1 MRQCEPLFF
10 VAMNL
15 RRLLVAAILLGAGF
29 VLGYLTHR
37 NQWIPLSVRE
47 SVRAVAG
54 AESNSVGSP
63 TPSGEWYPQTFAP
76 GLDAETREQLAALGY
91 LQATEEAPSVSG
103 VTQYLPSMTQRGLNL
118 YVDGHAPEAV
128 LMDARGK
135 VLHTWR
141 YPFEKVWPDYSPP
154 EYVRNTGDKYWRRV
168 HLLPNGDLLA
178 IHDGIGM
185 ICIDKNSNLKWVY
198 DKRTHHDLAVTEDDE
213 IYVLTR
219 REHVVPRIH
228 PNQIVLEPGISV
240 LSMDGEELR
249 HVSLWECF
257 ENSPYAQVLN
267 GLKGIVDVFHDNTIQ
282 VFDGSQAHRSPLF
295 AKGKVLVSIWTLD
308 AIAIVNLNEKT
319 VEWYLAGMWDA
330 QHESELLSN
339 GNMIIFDNR
348 GDSGRSRILEFDPF
362 TQEIVW
368 QYRGTPELPF
378 HTEWCGAVQRLENGN
393 TLITETKNGRAF
405 EVTPR
410 GDIVWEFVNPNQVVQ
425 DGMTLIAAVWEVERV
440 PESYVEGWLAE

>member
-1 MRQCEPLFF
+1 MKNTQI
-10 VAMNL
+10 VIA
-15 RRLLVAAILLGAGF
+15 LVALGAGF

-37 NQWIPLSVRE
+37 NGWIPVSVRE
-47 SVRAVAG
+47 GVREAAG
-54 AESNSVGSP
+54 VGSGAVESP
-63 TPSGEWYPQTFAP
+63 MPAGEWYPQTFVP
-76 GLDAETREQLAALGY
+76 GIDAETREQMASLGY
-91 LQATEEAPSVSG
+91 LQASEAAPPVSG
-103 VTQYLPSMTQRGLNL
+103 VVQFVPSLTQAGLNL

-128 LMDARGK
+128 LMDAQGE
-135 VLHTWR
+135 VLHTWS
-141 YPFEKVWPDYSPP
+141 YPFEEVWPNYSPP

-185 ICIDKNSNLKWVY
+185 ICVDKDSKLKWVY
-198 DKRTHHDLAVTEDDE
+198 DKRAHHDLAVTEDDE

-219 REHVVPRIH
+219 TEHVVPRID
-228 PNQIVLEPGISV
+228 PERIVLEPGISV
-240 LSMDGEELR
+240 LSMDGTELR

-257 ENSPYAQVLN
+257 ENSPYAHVLE

-282 VFDGSQAHRSPLF
+282 VFDGSQANRSPLF

-308 AIAIVNLNEKT
+308 AIAIVNLDTKT

-330 QHESELLSN
+330 QHESELLPN

-348 GDSGRSRILEFDPF
+348 GDGGQSRILEFDSF

-368 QYRGTPELPF
+368 SYRGTEERPF
-378 HTEWCGAVQRLENGN
+378 HTEWLENGN

-405 EVTPR
+405 EVTPK
-410 GDIVWEFVNPNQVVQ
+410 GETVWEFVNPNQVDQ
-425 DGMTLIAAVWEVERV
+425 DGMTLIAALWEVERV
-440 PESYVEGWLAE
+440 PEGYVEEWLTDQKD